1 MNVSRWLAVGTVLW
15 AFNTPAKVIDKIV
28 AVVNDEVVTLSEL
41 NDGVRVAIAQLQS
54 VADPITR
61 DAKRREIL
69 RQGLDT
75 IVGKKLVIQEASRRN
90 IAVSDRD
97 IDNHIATV
105 RDRQRWTES
114 QLDQYLT
121 AQGLSRARFRSE
133 IKTQMLQE
141 RVIGAVLG
149 MKTRIS
155 DADLLNYYREQM
167 TKRKSE
173 TEVEAAHII
182 RTVRAGASPAEE
194 AAVRQ
199 ETQEIAQRARAGEDF
214 TALAKKY
221 SQGPGAATGG
231 ALGVIRRGTLNRA
244 LEDTIFSLKMNE
256 IGGPVRT
263 PYGYHVIKAIAIRA
277 LPQPSFEASK
287 GRLRQQLR
295 RTRLNAEMQ
304 RWVEELKEKAFV
316 DIRLEE

>member
-1 MNVSRWLAVGTVLW
+1 MRLRDWLIFGALCVST
-15 AFNTPAKVIDKIV
+15 TTSAKVIDRIV

-61 DAKRREIL
+61 NAKRQEIL

-75 IVGKKLVIQEASRRN
+75 IVGKKLVIQEAGRRN
-90 IAVSDRD
+90 ITVSERD
-97 IDNHIATV
+97 IDNHITTV
-105 RDRQRWTES
+105 RERQRWSET
-114 QLDQYLT
+114 QLAQYLQ
-121 AQGLSRARFRSE
+121 AQGLTVSRFRSE

-173 TEVEAAHII
+173 NEVEAAHIVK
-182 RTVRAGASPAEE
+182 TVRAGASAAEE
-194 AAVRQ
+194 AAIRQ
-199 ETQEIAQRARAGEDF
+199 ESEEIANRARAGENF
-214 TALAKKY
+214 AELAKKY
-221 SQGPGAATGG
+221 SQGPGASNGG
-231 ALGVIRRGTLNRA
+231 SLGKIRRGTLNRA
-244 LEDTIFSLKMNE
+244 LEETIFALKTNE

-263 PYGYHVIKAIAIRA
+263 PYGYHVIKAIAVRP
-277 LPQPSFEASK
+277 LPQPTFEVAK
-287 GRLRQQLR
+287 GELRQRLR

-304 RWVEELKEKAFV
+304 RWVEELKQKAFV